1 MSRQVVFLLPGQGSQ
16 FPGMGCELYGADA
29 VFTETMDTFFELQGE
44 AGASLRKD
52 WITADADDHFDD
64 GGRAQ
69 PLLFALGYAVARTL
83 IARGIRPAALL
94 GHSVGE
100 LAAAALAGVF
110 DLPAAA
116 RFLAARSA
124 SLDHAP
130 PGGLLGVAGTVEEI
144 RACLTPAW
152 ERAGLVVGAINA
164 PRQTVLA
171 GPEDELRAA
180 EQALR
185 AAGVAARRARAAEP
199 WHSPVMSTAAG
210 HFEEAVA
217 RETPAAPRI
226 ALHSSAVGRP
236 PTPQE
241 AADPAFWARQM
252 ARPVL
257 FWPALSALLDDG
269 AHLLVEVGPGNVLGA
284 AARSHPAVRSGRS
297 EVLSLLPARKNPGTS
312 WRSGVERLEQ
322 SLAPQPTTAA

>member
-16 FPGMGCELYGADA
+16 FPGMGCELYGAES
-29 VFTETMDTFFELQGE
+29 VFTETMDTFFELQGD
-44 AGASLRKD
+44 AGASLRED
-52 WITADADDHFDD
+52 WMNSAADHFDD
-64 GGRAQ
+64 GARAQ
-69 PLLFALGYAVARTL
+69 PLLFALGYAVARSL
-83 IARGIRPAALL
+83 MARGVRPAALI

-100 LAAAALAGVF
+100 LAAATLAGVY

-124 SLDHAP
+124 SLDLAP
-130 PGGLLGVAGTVEEI
+130 PGGLLGVAGTVEET
-144 RACLTPAW
+144 RAHLAPEW

-180 EQALR
+180 ERALR
-185 AAGVAARRARAAEP
+185 AAGLAARRARASEP
-199 WHSPVMSTAAG
+199 WHSPVMGPAADR
-210 HFEEAVA
+210 FEEAVA
-217 RETPAAPRI
+217 RETRMPPRI

-236 PTPQE
+236 PTPGE
-241 AADPAFWARQM
+241 IADPAFWARQM
-252 ARPVL
+252 AQPVL

-284 AARSHPAVRSGRS
+284 AARSHPALRDGRS
-297 EVLSLLPARKNPGTS
+297 EVLSLLPARKGPGK
-312 WRSGVERLEQ
+312 GFQAGLERLEQ
-322 SLAPQPTTAA
+322 LRATRPVTAV